1 MTMNETTPIV
11 TPDEI
16 VPASALESIHR
27 AEVDT
32 QITTA
37 RRYPR
42 VVHQVKKD
50 MLSFA
55 TLDEETAA
63 ACFYSLPRG
72 GKNIQGPSVRLAEIA
87 VSCYGNLRVGSRII
101 QTVTNG
107 DNPHV
112 VVQAIAHDLEKNVAV
127 TIEKRR
133 RITKKR
139 NKDSVDEDDI
149 NLASNAGA
157 AIAFRDAVFKVVP
170 QALIK
175 PVLDAAKRVAV
186 GDMKSL
192 VSRRNKMVDSFGKM
206 GVTPD
211 RILAVLEKATLDDV
225 QLPEMEILVGLYTA
239 IKDGQT
245 SVEEAFPLIQ
255 KAPKRPVS
263 DDQIPGAE
271 VKQPENVVTFYT
283 AETEFPVL
291 IKTLDELMTKD
302 SVSHEKLM
310 AWAVKQK
317 LSKPEQSKEDLS
329 TKKLADIINGWEA
342 ILPQVKG

>member
-1 MTMNETTPIV
+1 MTMNETTPLV

-16 VPASALESIHR
+16 VNTSALESIHR

-42 VVHQVKKD
+42 IVQQVKKD

-55 TLDEETAA
+55 TLDEETAS

-101 QTVTNG
+101 QTVTTGENH
-107 DNPHV
+107 HV

-139 NKDSVDEDDI
+139 NKDYVDEDDI
-149 NLASNAGA
+149 NLAANAGA

-175 PVLDAAKRVAV
+175 PILDAAKKVAV

-192 VSRRNKMVDSFGKM
+192 VSRRNKMVDAFSKM

-211 RILAVLEKATLDDV
+211 RILAVIGKKSVDEIDLGDMETL
-225 QLPEMEILVGLYTA
+225 LGLHNA

-245 SVEEAFPLIQ
+245 SVEDAFPMIA
-255 KAPKRPVS
+255 KTPVRPTAMPDPVPTATPTDTS
-263 DDQIPGAE
+263 I
-271 VKQPENVVTFYT
+271 VT
-283 AETEFPVL
+283 AETDFKVL
-291 IKTLDELMTKD
+291 IETLESLMEKD
-302 SVSHEKLM
+302 SVTHEQLM
-310 AWAVKQK
+310 KWAVAKK
-317 LSKPEQSKEDLS
+317 LAKEGQAKEDLA
-329 TKKLADIINGWEA
+329 TKKLADIINGWET